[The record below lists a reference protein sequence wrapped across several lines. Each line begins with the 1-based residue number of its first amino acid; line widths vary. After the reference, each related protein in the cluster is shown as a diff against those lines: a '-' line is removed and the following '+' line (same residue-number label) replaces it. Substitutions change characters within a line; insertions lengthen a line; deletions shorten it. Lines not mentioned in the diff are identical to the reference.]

1 MSQMGISIYELFQV
15 TFNDYKRDYNGYLTE
30 FLNDYEDN
38 TELYFIK
45 EQKAIVDSHLVK
57 FKEVVMKLVE
67 EDENKEEILDLFRN
81 RINTT
86 DRIKEFLE
94 MRKQELERESKDNTA
109 VPLLVPEVETLDLSH
124 TSAVEKI
131 IYLNELGIIDFLRTK
146 PEFMGSTNLMATFL
160 SAITDVKATTLQSS
174 LNRLIN
180 EDTEDKNHPYKA
192 KGTANKIRQTFIDK
206 NIKPKTS

>member
-1 MSQMGISIYELFQV
+1 MAISIYKLFQQ
-15 TFNDYKRDYNGYLTE
+15 TFRDYKMDYFNNLNE
-30 FLNDYEDN
+30 FLNEFEDN

-45 EQKAIVDSHLVK
+45 EQKILVDSNLSMFSKVVSNLVD
-57 FKEVVMKLVE
+57 

-81 RINTT
+81 KINTA

-94 MRKQELERESKDNTA
+94 QRRQEIEKKE
-109 VPLLVPEVETLDLSH
+109 PEPLDLSD

-131 IYLNELGIIDFLRTK
+131 IYLNELGIIDFLKGK

-160 SAITDVKATTLQSS
+160 GAVTGEKPTTLQPSI
-174 LNRLIN
+174 NKLIN
-180 EDTEDKNHPYKA
+180 NDTADKNHPYNT
-192 KGTANKIRQTFIDK
+192 KGTVNKVRQTLIDK